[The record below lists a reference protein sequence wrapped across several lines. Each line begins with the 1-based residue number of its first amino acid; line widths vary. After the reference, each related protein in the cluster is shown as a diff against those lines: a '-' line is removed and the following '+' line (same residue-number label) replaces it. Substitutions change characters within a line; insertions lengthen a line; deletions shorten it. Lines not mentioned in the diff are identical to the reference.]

1 MNTREEQRRR
11 VLALRGAIPEPE
23 HQARSQQATA
33 RLRELMR
40 ARNATYI
47 HCYIS
52 IRSEL
57 RTRELI
63 SGLLEEGVRVV
74 VPVVEELD
82 GASFL
87 VHTEIKGLHSLQRG
101 RFGLDEPIERSA
113 ARLDGLDL
121 VVLPLAAFDTNGNRL
136 GYGKGFYDRFLSELS
151 PTVLRVG
158 LGFDLQEVDRIETH
172 DRDQPLDIIVT
183 ETRTIIAKKSGGKA

>member
-1 MNTREEQRRR
+1 
-11 VLALRGAIPEPE
+11 
-23 HQARSQQATA
+23 
-33 RLRELMR
+33 
-40 ARNATYI
+40 
-47 HCYIS
+47 
-52 IRSEL
+52 
-57 RTRELI
+57 
-63 SGLLEEGVRVV
+63 
-74 VPVVEELD
+74 
-82 GASFL
+82 
-87 VHTEIKGLHSLQRG
+87 LQRG